1 MSTMVKS
8 LRKIILKKRFF
19 YVTYITDSNCFIYYL
34 IIVPPFVEM
43 ISHAI
48 SPLPYY
54 HNRDN
59 REEQTNATKP
69 KLAFTLK

>member
-8 LRKIILKKRFF
+8 LRKIILKKKIFLC
-19 YVTYITDSNCFIYYL
+19 YITNSNCFIYYL

-48 SPLPYY
+48 SPLPFY
-54 HNRDN
+54 HNSDN

-69 KLAFTLK
+69 IAFTRK